1 MPKDLCRE
9 LGPTQVVMVMAR
21 SPLVLHLGMDF
32 ANDFEHPS
40 ALHSLHPAPEQD
52 APGRLIPFYPIGGL
66 SDGFRAYLFRRRS
79 AGPP

>member
-1 MPKDLCRE
+1 MLKDLCRE

-40 ALHSLHPAPEQD
+40 ALHSLHPAPE
-52 APGRLIPFYPIGGL
+52 
-66 SDGFRAYLFRRRS
+66 
-79 AGPP
+79 